1 MFLGWYQG
9 MIENFHIFIFSI
21 FLHNWSGP
29 WVILQYPVSGIRYP
43 VSGMSE
49 LVRIEGGNSVS
60 KIELL
65 DKERERQIML
75 YGRNP

>member
-1 MFLGWYQG
+1 MVGTVGYFT
-9 MIENFHIFIFSI
+9 
-21 FLHNWSGP
+21 
-29 WVILQYPVSGIRYP
+29 VSGIRYP